1 MSAAP
6 AREREAAQKRL
17 PLSIIRAIN
26 ASGAVPAGHR
36 LPRLANAVG
45 RVVKEWNRLGSQ
57 TAFYIKAL
65 GLVWD
70 AVARYKRETLRLIAD
85 MSMGVGALALIGGTV
100 AVVSTLT
107 LSVGAFVAIQLFR
120 SLSDIGVQALSG
132 FASAYITTRF
142 AAPTIAAIGLA
153 ATIGAGA
160 TAQLGAMRISEE
172 IDALE
177 VMGIR
182 AITYLVSTRVVAG
195 VVVSV
200 PLWCV
205 VTLAQFF
212 ATRALVVFSF
222 GQSSGVYDHY
232 FHTYLQPTDL
242 IWALLEVVATAIVVM
257 LIHTYYGFNA
267 SGGPAGVGEAVGRAV
282 RASLAVAIA
291 VNLAVAMAAYGVS
304 GNFHLSG

>member
-6 AREREAAQKRL
+6 TRERATAQKRR
-17 PLSIIRAIN
+17 PRNIMRAIN
-26 ASGAVPAGHR
+26 ATGAVPAAQR
-36 LPRLANAVG
+36 LPRLTNAVG
-45 RVVKEWNRLGSQ
+45 RCVREWNRLGGQ

-70 AVARYKRETLRLIAD
+70 AIARYKRETLRLIAD
-85 MSMGVGALALIGGTV
+85 MSLGVGALALIGGTV
-100 AVVSTLT
+100 AVVCTLT

-205 VTLAQFF
+205 VTLAQFL
-212 ATRALVVFSF
+212 ATRTLVVFSF

-242 IWALLEVVATAIVVM
+242 IWALLEVIATAVVVM